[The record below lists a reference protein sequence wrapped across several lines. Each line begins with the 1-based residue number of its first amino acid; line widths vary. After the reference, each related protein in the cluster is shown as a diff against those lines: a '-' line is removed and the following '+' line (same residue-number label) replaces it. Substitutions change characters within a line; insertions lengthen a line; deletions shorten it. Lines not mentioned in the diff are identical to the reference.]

1 MAFRSGAGSQVPTSL
16 MVFCTLIFLRSIPTV
31 IGQSFK
37 DIELVPDENRKV
49 EILEL
54 FWELQ
59 TYKGIPPVLIYAD
72 LMRSGS
78 DRNIETANM
87 ILSNELQYIK

>member
-1 MAFRSGAGSQVPTSL
+1 M
-16 MVFCTLIFLRSIPTV
+16 
-31 IGQSFK
+31 
-37 DIELVPDENRKV
+37 PDENRKV

-59 TYKGIPPVLIYAD
+59 TYKGIPPILIYAD

-78 DRNIETANM
+78 DRNIEAANM